1 MSRLRGGR
9 ALMLALLVV
18 ASGCAARHP
27 VRCDSHLV
35 PINPPP
41 PKAAAA
47 TPAPKAD
54 AATPETAESTP

>member
-1 MSRLRGGR
+1 MNGFAR
-9 ALMLALLVV
+9 ALMLTALVV

-41 PKAAAA
+41 PKAAAVA
-47 TPAPKAD
+47 PAPNTD
-54 AATPETAESTP
+54 VATPETAESTP

>member
-47 TPAPKAD
+47 PAPKTE
-54 AATPETAESTP
+54 AATPETAGSTP